1 MRNNIGQW
9 PTKHIDRRTFLL
21 AAGAGIAAASFQVS
35 RADEPSETPLRQRA
49 EKRGLVFGTEVNAG
63 PLFSLK
69 QYQDAVLR
77 DAAMIVPENEMKWRP
92 TQPTSRQSNY
102 FNADRIAKFA
112 KDNMLLL
119 RGHTAV
125 WHQNPPAWT
134 KDIIGSDDGQTL
146 VLDHAR
152 ELINHF
158 RGRVMEW
165 DVVNEAIAPEDGMP
179 DNLRNWA
186 PYNKGGIDFIADC
199 FHAAREA
206 DPNANLY
213 YNDFSVYYQ
222 SQGHRRDAIL
232 SFLEKLKSKG
242 APIDGFGI
250 QSHLIANAE
259 FDEAIYRRF
268 LSEVADLGLKIRATE
283 LDVSD
288 IRLEPDI
295 KLRDTIVAA
304 HTKQYLDVLF
314 DEPAVVGLVTWGMT
328 DRFSWLHKGW
338 PRKDRLRQR
347 CLPLDD
353 NFAKKPMWYAIADA
367 LDHAPS
373 R

>member
-1 MRNNIGQW
+1 MRNYIGHW
-9 PTKHIDRRTFLL
+9 PTNRIDRRTLLL
-21 AAGAGIAAASFQVS
+21 AAGAAFASAHVG
-35 RADEPSETPLRQRA
+35 RADEPSETSLRQRA
-49 EKRGLVFGTEVNAG
+49 EKKGLVFGTQVNTG

-69 QYQDAVLR
+69 PYQDAVLR
-77 DAAMIVPENEMKWRP
+77 DASMIVPENEMKWRP
-92 TQPTSRQSNY
+92 THPTALQSNY
-102 FNADRIAKFA
+102 FNANRIAKFA
-112 KDNMLLL
+112 EDNKLLL

-134 KDIIGSDDGQTL
+134 NEIIASDDGQKL
-146 VLDHAR
+146 VLEHAR

-158 RGRVMEW
+158 SGHVMEW

-179 DNLRNWA
+179 GNLRNWA

-199 FHAAREA
+199 FYAAREA
-206 DPNANLY
+206 DPKANLY
-213 YNDFSVYYQ
+213 YNDFSVYYR

-232 SFLEKLKSKG
+232 GFLEKLKSKG

-250 QSHLIANAE
+250 QSHLIAKAE
-259 FDEAIYRRF
+259 FDENIYRHF
-268 LSEVADLGLKIRATE
+268 LSEIADLGLKIRATE

-288 IRLEPDI
+288 VRLEPDI

-328 DRFSWLHKGW
+328 DRFSWLHEGW

-353 NFAKKPMWYAIADA
+353 NFTRKPMWHAIANA
-367 LDHAPS
+367 FDHAPS

>member
-1 MRNNIGQW
+1 MRKNFGHW
-9 PTKHIDRRTFLL
+9 PAKSIDRRTFLL
-21 AAGAGIAAASFQVS
+21 AAGAAFAHAQVS
-35 RADEPSETPLRQRA
+35 RADEPSETSLRQRA
-49 EKRGLVFGTEVNAG
+49 EKKGLVFGTQVNAG

-69 QYQDAVLR
+69 PYRDAVLR

-92 TQPTSRQSNY
+92 TQPAARQFNY
-102 FNADRIAKFA
+102 FNADRIASFA
-112 KDNMLLL
+112 EGNALLL

-134 KDIIGSDDGQTL
+134 KDLISSGDGQKL

-152 ELINHF
+152 ELIEHF

-186 PYNKGGIDFIADC
+186 PYSKGGISFIADC

-213 YNDFSVYYQ
+213 YNDYSVYYQ
-222 SQGHRRDAIL
+222 NQDQRRDAIL
-232 SFLEKLKSKG
+232 GFLEKLKSKG
-242 APIDGFGI
+242 APIGGFGI
-250 QSHLIANAE
+250 QSHLIAKAE
-259 FDEAIYRRF
+259 FNEVAYRRF

-288 IRLEPDI
+288 VRLGPDI
-295 KLRDTIVAA
+295 ELRDTIVAA

-328 DRFSWLHKGW
+328 DRFSWLHEGW

-347 CLPLDD
+347 CLPLDE